1 MIMKAHFIQALE
13 ELSAK
18 LAAIT
23 AKVENAVHLAIESV
37 EKGAS
42 ESAFLVI
49 RSDSDI
55 DDEEIRIEEE
65 CLKILALYQPVASD
79 LRQVITILK
88 VNNEIERV
96 GDLAVNIAEQ
106 AEDMIFYNRQI
117 QEKIDFQQ
125 MVKLACMMLKDSLQ
139 SLAGHDVVTAAAVID
154 GDDAVD
160 AIHRENY
167 QKVRDLILKYPESAQ
182 YYMDCLTVSR
192 CLERI
197 GDIATNIAED
207 VIYLESGRIV
217 RHRHEGEKS

>member
-1 MIMKAHFIQALE
+1 MKAHFIQALE

-96 GDLAVNIAEQ
+96 GDLAVNIAER
-106 AEDMIFYNRQI
+106 AEDMIFYNRWI

>member
-96 GDLAVNIAEQ
+96 GDLAVNIAE
-106 AEDMIFYNRQI
+106 RQI

>member
-65 CLKILALYQPVASD
+65 CLKILALYQPVAGD

-88 VNNEIERV
+88 INNEIERV
-96 GDLAVNIAEQ
+96 GDLTVNIAERVP
-106 AEDMIFYNRQI
+106 DMVKYQKLEI
-117 QEKIDFQQ
+117 EKIDFSD
-125 MVKLACMMLKDSLQ
+125 MVSIACYML
-139 SLAGHDVVTAAAVID
+139 
-154 GDDAVD
+154 
-160 AIHRENY
+160 
-167 QKVRDLILKYPESAQ
+167 
-182 YYMDCLTVSR
+182 
-192 CLERI
+192 
-197 GDIATNIAED
+197 
-207 VIYLESGRIV
+207 
-217 RHRHEGEKS
+217 